1 MKLYQDLKKTS
12 FIISLKLSV
21 PLMLFSLMFGGTLFA
36 ASAQEEPVMLG
47 VALGSLIPGLFGIYR
62 MVYALCG
69 GYQSRIRGYI
79 KKAPDSALTAQQLEQ
94 ACAAA
99 NPLNRICI
107 AGPWVLIQKGP
118 ATHLYET
125 QEILWVYQQLVTRQ
139 RGAVAVWY
147 HSLVL
152 GMNDGQLR
160 EFRMPKWACEQC
172 IAAFRQSAPAIIRGY
187 SDKISR
193 LYIRN
198 IAEVLHLVRHPEL
211 QANLETDEE

>member
-21 PLMLFSLMFGGTLFA
+21 PLMLFSLMFSGTCFTAFA
-36 ASAQEEPVMLG
+36 RGEPIMLG
-47 VALGSLIPGLFGIYR
+47 AALGFLIPGLFGIYR
-62 MVYALCG
+62 IVYALCG
-69 GYQSRIRGYI
+69 GYQSRIRSYI
-79 KKAPDSALTAQQLEQ
+79 KKAPDPALTAQQLEQ
-94 ACAAA
+94 AYAAA
-99 NPLNRICI
+99 DAQNRICI
-107 AGPWVLIQKGP
+107 AGPWVLIQRGP

-125 QEILWVYQQLVTRQ
+125 QEILWVYQRLSTGHSGLIV
-139 RGAVAVWY
+139 VWH

-152 GMNDGQLR
+152 GLTDGQLK

-172 IAAFRQSAPAIIRGY
+172 IAAFRQNAPAIIRGY
-187 SDKISR
+187 SDSLMR
-193 LYIRN
+193 LYTRN

>member
-12 FIISLKLSV
+12 FIISLKLSI
-21 PLMLFSLMFGGTLFA
+21 PLMLFSLMFGGTLFTA
-36 ASAQEEPVMLG
+36 FARGASVMLG
-47 VALGSLIPGLFGIYR
+47 AALGSLIPGLFGIYR

-69 GYQSRIRGYI
+69 GYQSRIRSYI

-94 ACAAA
+94 AYAAA

-118 ATHLYET
+118 ATHLYEA
-125 QEILWVYQQLVTRQ
+125 QEILWVYQRLSTGHSGLIV
-139 RGAVAVWY
+139 VWH

-172 IAAFRQSAPAIIRGY
+172 IAAFRESAPAIIRGY
-187 SDKISR
+187 SDSLMR
-193 LYIRN
+193 LYTRN

-211 QANLETDEE
+211 QKNLETDEA